1 MPWKKKRNYKW
12 WTQTIWIFAGNG
24 EAGRVGIFTEMTLY
38 SARIE
43 IVYFQAFHYSK
54 KWVVSKAL
62 FYQIIFNKCFS
73 CLVAS
78 HPSGNRQQRRTR
90 KKDRNTISW
99 MLSFKNFWPKMFFM
113 NLQSPSVPAS
123 KEIIHQQRYLNQNLT
138 ESHLNIKWQ
147 KTCLMSG
154 MKNGWHLF
162 MIFFFTLDTFLASN

>member
-62 FYQIIFNKCFS
+62 FYQIIF
-73 CLVAS
+73 
-78 HPSGNRQQRRTR
+78 QQ
-90 KKDRNTISW
+90 
-99 MLSFKNFWPKMFFM
+99 MFFVSCCESSEWQPTTE
-113 NLQSPSVPAS
+113 NDKKKRQEYNILDVIFQKLLTQNVLHESSISKCACI

-138 ESHLNIKWQ
+138 ESHLNIKLRYL
-147 KTCLMSG
+147 TR
-154 MKNGWHLF
+154 
-162 MIFFFTLDTFLASN
+162 IRR